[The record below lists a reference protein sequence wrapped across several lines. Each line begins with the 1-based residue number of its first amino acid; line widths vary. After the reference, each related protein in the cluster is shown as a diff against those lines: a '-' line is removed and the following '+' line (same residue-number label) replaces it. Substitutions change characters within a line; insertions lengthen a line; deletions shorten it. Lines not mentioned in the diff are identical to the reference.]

1 MSTEDSGMSKTRYAI
16 SQYLFYDLAAAH
28 RNLHA
33 RLSEKLKD
41 LGVQVEMW
49 RVLETLGS
57 DEGRTMGE
65 LAEIVLL
72 NPPTLTKMVD
82 RMVANALV
90 QRQPAP
96 EDHRRVQ
103 LLLTKA
109 GVKLIGEIRRHVDA
123 ENEEILERL
132 GEENARILQDALRAL
147 S

>member
-1 MSTEDSGMSKTRYAI
+1 
-16 SQYLFYDLAAAH
+16 
-28 RNLHA
+28 
-33 RLSEKLKD
+33 
-41 LGVQVEMW
+41 
-49 RVLETLGS
+49 
-57 DEGRTMGE
+57 MGE

-82 RMVANALV
+82 RMVANGLV